1 MSLRASIASFLG
13 SRYSTSPSAG
23 KLLLSEPF
31 LNDPNFKRSVI
42 LLAEHTDE
50 GTLGFILNQP
60 SALLLKDL
68 VPDLWQANYPVF
80 IGGPVEVD
88 TIHFIHRCYDKLN
101 SGEEIANGIYWGGN
115 FETLKILVN
124 GNSIS
129 ENEVKFFL
137 GYSGWGEGQLKEEI
151 RANTWIVS
159 EKFNHDAIF
168 SQNGEEL
175 WREAIINLGPKY
187 AHVSNFPSD
196 PSLN

>member
-1 MSLRASIASFLG
+1 MLST
-13 SRYSTSPSAG
+13 TSPSAG
-23 KLLLSEPF
+23 RLLISEPF

-42 LLAEHTDE
+42 LLAEHTEE

-60 SALLLKDL
+60 STLLLKDL
-68 VPDLWQANYPVF
+68 VPDLWEANYPVF

-124 GNSIS
+124 SNSIS

-151 RANTWIVS
+151 DANTWIVS
-159 EKFNHDAIF
+159 SKFNQDVVF
-168 SQNGEEL
+168 SHNEEEL
-175 WREAIINLGPKY
+175 WREVIINLGPKY